1 MTFDPVTQDNSFS
14 SAEYSSTMI
23 PIKFYSAGYKLLG
36 TFFVAAGEGP
46 HPNVILLHGFPGNE
60 NNFDIAHAMQRAGW
74 NVLVFHYRGMWG
86 SEGKFSWNNCLDDV
100 HAAIEFVLTNDAD
113 ELRIEP
119 NKIILAGHSMGGFAA
134 LKTCIDYPEIKNII
148 SFAGF
153 NFGYF
158 AKLIAGSEELYNISL
173 ERLQDSADI
182 FNNISPAKL
191 LDEMIT
197 CSEIFNLN
205 NFAYEL
211 TEKNLLIIRAKFDT
225 LAPAEIHHLPFIQA
239 MNNSGAKKLI
249 DITID
254 SGHSFSDSRIKL
266 TKMLLNWMSKIVF

>member
-14 SAEYSSTMI
+14 SAEYSSTMM
-23 PIKFYSAGYKLLG
+23 PIKFYGAGYKLLG

-60 NNFDIAHAMQRAGW
+60 NNFDIAHAMQRAGC

-100 HAAIEFVLTNDAD
+100 NAAIEFILNNDAE
-113 ELRIEP
+113 ELRIDP

-134 LKTCIDYPEIKNII
+134 LKACIDYPQIKNIT

-158 AKLIAGSEELYNISL
+158 AKLISGSEELYNISL
-173 ERLQDSADI
+173 ERLQESANI
-182 FNNISPAKL
+182 FNNISPENL

-197 CSEIFNLN
+197 CSENFNLN
-205 NFAYEL
+205 NFADEL
-211 TEKNLLIIRAKFDT
+211 AEKNLLIIRAKFDT
-225 LAPAEIHHLPFIQA
+225 LAPAEIHHLPFMKA
-239 MNNSGAKKLI
+239 LRSVNADKMI

-266 TKMLLNWMSKIVF
+266 TRLLLNWMSKIVF